1 MYDYAFDVNLT
12 RFAIVLGVFMTI
24 LFYERL
30 KIAPGGMVVPGY
42 IALFINHP
50 EQIMYT
56 FILSFFVYLIVGRIL
71 MKRTILFGKRRFTIT
86 ILTGA
91 VFAIVAE
98 SIVYFY
104 AQFEPFTGFSFVGI
118 IVPGLIANEFIR
130 ERKPVYVSTAI
141 LLIST
146 LTFGFIWTI
155 LQMKLLLSSANPNM
169 ISLGISIVYM
179 ALLVGVTTYF
189 LFLFDWEKYF
199 GHGPK
204 MIERIKSSFKN
215 RLHFSNTGG

>member
-104 AQFEPFTGFSFVGI
+104 AQFEPFAGFSFVGI

-146 LTFGFIWTI
+146 LTFGFIWTV

-179 ALLVGVTTYF
+179 ILLVGVTTYF

-199 GHGPK
+199 GHGSK

-215 RLHFSNTGG
+215 RLHFSNAGG